1 MTTPLINHQFQV
13 SSPLRPDHRAGP
25 LKEFKTKL
33 QLSCLSIF
41 HKLLYAQSNFP
52 IIYIFTFQKIN
63 LNLNKQVCLLNFQQG
78 QYIHLFLANQFL
90 SGNVKVHFNF
100 STILCPET
108 LHSIA
113 SFPLIFFQFPM
124 ITFEDKIN
132 QV

>member
-25 LKEFKTKL
+25 IKEFKTKL
-33 QLSCLSIF
+33 HLSYCPYSISC
-41 HKLLYAQSNFP
+41 LYAQSNFP

-63 LNLNKQVCLLNFQQG
+63 LNLNKQVWLLNFQQG

-100 STILCPET
+100 STILCPVT

-113 SFPLIFFQFPM
+113 SFPLIFFQLPM
-124 ITFEDKIN
+124 FTFEDKIN